1 MPNNHKL
8 RRDDLSPHPV
18 LRRWLAGVLCAS
30 QAVGATAWA
39 EQEAV
44 HQAPG
49 GTAAPLKRPQA
60 IQVAALDAPIVVGY
74 NTAFLYGMTS
84 TTDIRTLLAGSGV
97 PPGFQR
103 VDFYINQMLA
113 GRLDVEFSRNPKSD
127 EIEPC
132 ITVAMLEQGGVDLG
146 KLPSPLEPG
155 ASCLRLQEVI
165 PDASAAYDMT
175 SLRLNVSVPQIY
187 MTSLRRGY
195 IDPSLWETGAD
206 VAFLNY
212 SLNARRSELQH
223 GDSQNDFSASV
234 RSGVNLGEWRLR
246 NDSYLTSG
254 SRQPT
259 EFRSQNTYL
268 QRGFSTIKSQMVV
281 GETYTYSPLF
291 DSVRFLGM
299 QLASDEAMRPDE
311 ERDYAPVI
319 RGTAESNAT
328 VEVRQKGYLIYTTT
342 VAPGPFAITDLQ
354 PSGTNGDLEIAVIEA
369 NGARRIFRQAFASPP
384 LMVRKGR
391 IKYDIAAGQVRLD
404 RRQQERPGFVSGSM
418 IYGLTANTTLAAGLQ
433 ASPGYFSYSLGAGLN
448 TPLGAVSLD
457 AIHSRSN
464 AGGLSASGD
473 HLNLRY
479 ARFVETTGSH
489 VSFNVQHGLREGFR
503 TLSDHVERNG
513 ALAGSRP
520 GPHWSLGQGSRQRLD
535 GYLSQPVGSGYIY
548 LNGSYGKNWNGTA
561 SRSVSLAYSNS
572 IGKLNYNISFT
583 QSRNLNWSWVNDH
596 APRHDN
602 TFMLTLSM
610 PLGGPGNS
618 THAFST
624 LSRQRAGTS
633 AQAGI
638 SGTLPFERNVSYTV
652 AGNRDA
658 DGQRDAS
665 IGVGTAT
672 SFGRLNASYTHGDR
686 YRASNFLASGSVVV
700 HAGGVNLGQGLG
712 ETFMLAKIEPPVPGV
727 AISSFSGVE
736 TGRNGYAVIPS
747 ATPFRGNWVTLRT
760 QGLSKDVDITNG
772 TQMVVPT
779 RGAAGLAKFTA
790 VTGRRVQFE
799 LRGADGL
806 PLPFGATVDEL
817 DGTRLG
823 ITDPRGRALT
833 LLPAD
838 REHGELD
845 VRWDKATCRVAY
857 TLPPKVEGENYQRHA
872 LTCST
877 PIPPSPAH
885 KDPGS
890 IAASDVRVLQGGGSK
905 AGAS

>member
-1 MPNNHKL
+1 MPNNHEL
-8 RRDDLSPHPV
+8 PRDDLSPHPV

-30 QAVGATAWA
+30 QAVGAAAWA

-49 GTAAPLKRPQA
+49 GAAAPLKKPQA
-60 IQVAALDAPIVVGY
+60 IQVAALDAPVVVGY

-113 GRLDVEFSRNPKSD
+113 GRLDVEFSLNPKSD

-132 ITVAMLEQGGVDLG
+132 ITVAMLEQGGVDLA

-155 ASCLRLQEVI
+155 ASCMRLQEVI
-165 PDASAAYDMT
+165 PDASAAYDMA

-223 GDSQNDFSASV
+223 GDSRNDLSASV

-254 SRQPT
+254 SRRPT

-268 QRGFSTIKSQMVV
+268 QRGFNTLKSQMVV

-311 ERDYAPVI
+311 ERGYAPVI

-328 VEVRQKGYLIYTTT
+328 VEIRQKGYLIYTTT

-369 NGARRIFRQAFASPP
+369 SGARRIFRQAFASPP
-384 LMVRKGR
+384 LMVREGR

-404 RRQQERPGFVSGSM
+404 RRQQEQPGFVSGSM
-418 IYGLTANTTLAAGLQ
+418 IYGLTANTSLAAGLQ
-433 ASPGYFSYSLGAGLN
+433 ASPGYLSYSLGAGLN

-464 AGGLSASGD
+464 AGGSSASGD
-473 HLNLRY
+473 RLNLRY

-535 GYLSQPVGSGYIY
+535 GYLSQPVGRGYVY

-561 SRSVSLAYSNS
+561 SRSVSLAYSNT

-583 QSRNLNWSWVNDH
+583 QSRNLNSSWANAH

-602 TFMLTLSM
+602 TLMLTLSM

-633 AQAGI
+633 AQAGV

-658 DGQRDAS
+658 DGQRDLIRPPQCQLHPWRPLPCEQFLG
-665 IGVGTAT
+665 IGVRRGPRRRRQPRTGLGRNLHARQDRAPGAGRGNLELLRRRDRTQWLCSHPQRHPLPRQLGDAQDTGTLQ
-672 SFGRLNASYTHGDR
+672 GRRYHQRHADGGAHTGRSRAGQVHGSDRTPRAVRIARGRRPAPALWRDSRRAGRHKAGNYRPARPCPDPASHRPRTR
-686 YRASNFLASGSVVV
+686 RAGRT
-700 HAGGVNLGQGLG
+700 LGQGHMPRCLYAA
-712 ETFMLAKIEPPVPGV
+712 AK
-727 AISSFSGVE
+727 
-736 TGRNGYAVIPS
+736 GRRRELPAPRAYLLDTHPALPR
-747 ATPFRGNWVTLRT
+747 A
-760 QGLSKDVDITNG
+760 QGPCLHCSKRCTAGLQGWRLITN
-772 TQMVVPT
+772 
-779 RGAAGLAKFTA
+779 A
-790 VTGRRVQFE
+790 
-799 LRGADGL
+799 
-806 PLPFGATVDEL
+806 
-817 DGTRLG
+817 
-823 ITDPRGRALT
+823 
-833 LLPAD
+833 
-838 REHGELD
+838 
-845 VRWDKATCRVAY
+845 
-857 TLPPKVEGENYQRHA
+857 
-872 LTCST
+872 
-877 PIPPSPAH
+877 
-885 KDPGS
+885 
-890 IAASDVRVLQGGGSK
+890 
-905 AGAS
+905 